1 MIIEDGE
8 IPRLSKLQHILHVKF
23 GIDESSSLS
32 RGYYFKRK
40 LQGMYPQL
48 IFSKPTKM
56 NVSEIVF
63 CRGHEA
69 AVADQYQSS
78 TGTSDSL
85 ESDDCDHHRWY
96 TKVSL

>member
-1 MIIEDGE
+1 
-8 IPRLSKLQHILHVKF
+8 
-23 GIDESSSLS
+23 
-32 RGYYFKRK
+32 
-40 LQGMYPQL
+40 
-48 IFSKPTKM
+48 M

-85 ESDDCDHHRWY
+85 ESDDATAAAGIQKSAYDQNLHRDLY
-96 TKVSL
+96 CGALQRRADRCVAGIEG